1 MSDDHHDYRA
11 FAGQLASG
19 VLRAGDEVVVL
30 PSGSRTTVES
40 IDDAGGELEEAFAP
54 MSISVR
60 LADQLDVSRG
70 DVICDPR
77 SAPQPARE
85 LVADLCWMSERP
97 LRPRHRCLL
106 RHGTTTVKAIVGE
119 LSTVLDVATLD
130 HEAAGGQMELNDI
143 GRVSIRLA
151 SPLVCDPYRENR
163 ANGASSSSTS
173 TRTTR
178 WPRGWSWRRAA

>member
-1 MSDDHHDYRA
+1 MRGRST
-11 FAGQLASG
+11 
-19 VLRAGDEVVVL
+19 VL

-40 IDDAGGELEEAFAP
+40 VDDAGGPLEEAFAP

-85 LVADLCWMSERP
+85 LVADLCWMGERP
-97 LRPRHRCLL
+97 LRPRHRCML
-106 RHGTTTVKAIVGE
+106 RHGTTAIKALVSE

-130 HEAAGGQMELNDI
+130 HEPAGGQMELNDI

-163 ANGASSSSTS
+163 ANGAFILVDEHTNDTVAAGMVVE
-173 TRTTR
+173 TR
-178 WPRGWSWRRAA
+178 A